1 MKTTLQEQ
9 TTLLNRAQ
17 VARRLGISTWTV
29 WSWTK
34 KGILPKPVKLGPVRM
49 HRWREIDLL
58 IFLQRKKAQGRITA
72 RVPIPPVKVNLPRRR
87 LSNWSAA

>member
-1 MKTTLQEQ
+1 MKATLRSQ
-9 TTLLNRAQ
+9 TTLLDRRQ

-29 WSWTK
+29 WSWVK

-58 IFLQRKKAQGRITA
+58 IFLQRKKADGRITA
-72 RVPIPPVKVNLPRRR
+72 RVPMPPAKVNLPRRR
-87 LSNWSAA
+87 LSNGSAA